1 MFFLYIRIRDALC
14 NAQVKQNK
22 FFRTVKEF
30 RFATSDDDS
39 IPRLFQSLMTIRR
52 LLLQNKEGI
61 INFVKDCYDKMMM
74 KNGKEDLLQKDWLC
88 YLLDKKNNQ
97 KAHLAHLFSIIHSM
111 NENPEEWFYQI
122 TEVPTVSFYYEQMI
136 DFCKHKLKKTSSI
149 NLQLYFID
157 LQQMISHSHQ
167 HYSIAIKE
175 LIEKDTVEFIDQIK
189 DSLICIVNT
198 LLPDKRPSTI
208 SKEYKL

>member
-1 MFFLYIRIRDALC
+1 
-14 NAQVKQNK
+14 
-22 FFRTVKEF
+22 
-30 RFATSDDDS
+30 
-39 IPRLFQSLMTIRR
+39 MTIRR
-52 LLLQNKEGI
+52 LLLQNKEGS

-149 NLQLYFID
+149 NSQLYFID

-198 LLPDKRPSTI
+198 LWENAIQGREDQETVNDQFDDFKIYQSFIQSYPVIVYPSNQ
-208 SKEYKL
+208 YKYILLFYLFILLVFFHI

>member
-1 MFFLYIRIRDALC
+1 
-14 NAQVKQNK
+14 
-22 FFRTVKEF
+22 
-30 RFATSDDDS
+30 
-39 IPRLFQSLMTIRR
+39 MTIRR

-122 TEVPTVSFYYEQMI
+122 TEVPTVSFYYKQMI

-175 LIEKDTVEFIDQIK
+175 LIEIDTVEFIDQIK

-198 LLPDKRPSTI
+198 LWENAIQGREDQETVNDQFDDFKIYQSFIQSYPVIVYPSNQ
-208 SKEYKL
+208 YKYILLFYLLILLVFFHI

>member
-1 MFFLYIRIRDALC
+1 
-14 NAQVKQNK
+14 
-22 FFRTVKEF
+22 
-30 RFATSDDDS
+30 
-39 IPRLFQSLMTIRR
+39 MTIRR

-198 LLPDKRPSTI
+198 LWENAIQGREDQETVNDQFDDFKIYQSFIQSYPVIVYPSNQ
-208 SKEYKL
+208 YKYILLFYLLILLVFFHI

>member
-1 MFFLYIRIRDALC
+1 
-14 NAQVKQNK
+14 
-22 FFRTVKEF
+22 
-30 RFATSDDDS
+30 
-39 IPRLFQSLMTIRR
+39 MTIRR

-111 NENPEEWFYQI
+111 NENPEKWFYQI

-198 LLPDKRPSTI
+198 LWENAIQGREDQETVNDQFDDFKIYQSFIQSYPVIVYPSNQ
-208 SKEYKL
+208 YKYILLFYLLILLVFFHI

>member
-1 MFFLYIRIRDALC
+1 
-14 NAQVKQNK
+14 
-22 FFRTVKEF
+22 
-30 RFATSDDDS
+30 
-39 IPRLFQSLMTIRR
+39 MTIRR

-122 TEVPTVSFYYEQMI
+122 TEVPTVSFYYKQMI

-198 LLPDKRPSTI
+198 LWENAIQGREDQDTVNDQFDDFKIYQSFIQSYPVIVYPSNQ
-208 SKEYKL
+208 YKYILLFYLLILLVFFHI

>member
-1 MFFLYIRIRDALC
+1 
-14 NAQVKQNK
+14 
-22 FFRTVKEF
+22 
-30 RFATSDDDS
+30 
-39 IPRLFQSLMTIRR
+39 MTIRR

-74 KNGKEDLLQKDWLC
+74 KNGKEDLLQKGWLC

-198 LLPDKRPSTI
+198 LWENAIQGREDQETVNDQFDDFKIYQSFIQSYPVIVYPSNQ
-208 SKEYKL
+208 YKYILLFYLLILLVFFHI